1 MVTLYSRSTRALTF
15 QSFLITWRTNMG
27 PTMISTTKYIQ
38 FQNPTESW
46 TRYAIL
52 DHPSKVMICK
62 IASVKRDLVTSKET

>member
-1 MVTLYSRSTRALTF
+1 
-15 QSFLITWRTNMG
+15 MG